1 MLAFAALLEARSAK
15 RGDLEAMARERLR
28 RLGVRVDLDEVLE
41 AEERRASHILI
52 TAAKNAAPA
61 ERTAAKAKAE
71 ALLAQVKAAPDS
83 FSDLAKKNSQDPGS
97 AANGGDLDFFA
108 RGAMVKWFEW

>member
-41 AEERRASHILI
+41 AEERRARRGGG
-52 TAAKNAAPA
+52 A
-61 ERTAAKAKAE
+61 E
-71 ALLAQVKAAPDS
+71 
-83 FSDLAKKNSQDPGS
+83 
-97 AANGGDLDFFA
+97 
-108 RGAMVKWFEW
+108 